1 MVVEEEVEVLT
12 VSDALLLAFLVVMIK
27 IKNKNAL
34 LFELRVKRCV
44 PASSAGG
51 ELSKPGEEKTKP
63 NLQTSPREALTG
75 SDQPDTILHSLQKRN
90 DPHNKVRAAQWI
102 SVSEGS

>member
-1 MVVEEEVEVLT
+1 MVVVVEEEVEVLT

-51 ELSKPGEEKTKP
+51 ELSKPGEEKHKTK
-63 NLQTSPREALTG
+63 
-75 SDQPDTILHSLQKRN
+75 IYKRL
-90 DPHNKVRAAQWI
+90 PVKL
-102 SVSEGS
+102 